1 MNSQLK
7 FSEISVLLFSGL
19 TLLNWWRRF
28 RKQLSIRRLFLYRYL
43 ENDQYRVDE
52 ICNKLTHNFLSLQD
66 LLMKSTLDSIFKVGF
81 GFDLDTLSGSDEV
94 SNQFMTAFDD
104 SNRIIF
110 WRYVDVLWRIKR
122 YFNIGSEA
130 TLKKNIRVIDNFVY
144 ELIEHKRE
152 QMKNGKLDV
161 RITRNGRLISP
172 LLNVWFRIS
181 FFENREIK
189 KIYYLDF

>member
-1 MNSQLK
+1 
-7 FSEISVLLFSGL
+7 
-19 TLLNWWRRF
+19 
-28 RKQLSIRRLFLYRYL
+28 
-43 ENDQYRVDE
+43 
-52 ICNKLTHNFLSLQD
+52 
-66 LLMKSTLDSIFKVGF
+66 MKSTLDSIFKVGF

-172 LLNVWFRIS
+172 LLNV
-181 FFENREIK
+181 
-189 KIYYLDF
+189 